1 MFLKERGENEIKM
14 HTFSCVLIPLDLVGG
29 FLLLTIEKNNS

>member
-1 MFLKERGENEIKM
+1 M

-29 FLLLTIEKNNS
+29 FLLLTIEKTISNIYVTI